1 MATISK
7 KFVDINPNF
16 EKNPLSGDLPLL
28 KNEAAIKQ
36 SLKNIILTVRGERPF
51 RPFFGSST
59 DTALFENFNPLSEDI
74 LASAVND
81 AIEAY
86 EPRVIVDSIEVN
98 ADTSGNSIELEVE
111 YRIVGIPLNPQSLNL
126 ILERV

>member
-7 KFVDINPNF
+7 KFVDLNPNF

-36 SLKNIILTVRGERPF
+36 SLKNIILTIRGEKPF
-51 RPFFGSST
+51 RPFYGSSA
-59 DTALFENFNPLSEDI
+59 DVALFENFNPLAEDM
-74 LASAVND
+74 LSSAISD

-86 EPRVIVDSIEVN
+86 ESRVVVDSIDVD
-98 ADTSGNSIELEVE
+98 ASVDSNSISVLLVFT
-111 YRIVGIPLNPQSLNL
+111 IVGIPLNPQSLNL

>member
-1 MATISK
+1 MAAISK
-7 KFVDINPNF
+7 KFVDLNPNF

-36 SLKNIILTVRGERPF
+36 SLKNIVLTIRGEKPF
-51 RPFFGSST
+51 RPFYGSSA
-59 DTALFENFNPLSEDI
+59 DVALFENFNPLAEDI
-74 LASAVND
+74 LSSAISD

-86 EPRVIVDSIEVN
+86 EPRVVVDSIDVDALIE
-98 ADTSGNSIELEVE
+98 SNSINVVIL
-111 YRIVGIPLNPQSLNL
+111 YTIIVIPLNPQSLNL

>member
-1 MATISK
+1 MAAISK
-7 KFVDINPNF
+7 KFVDLNPNF

-36 SLKNIILTVRGERPF
+36 SLKNIVLTVRGEKPF
-51 RPFFGSST
+51 RPFYGSSA
-59 DTALFENFNPLSEDI
+59 DVALFENFNPLAEDI
-74 LASAVND
+74 LASAIND

-86 EPRVIVDSIEVN
+86 EPRVQLQSIDVSAKPEANSVN
-98 ADTSGNSIELEVE
+98 VE
-111 YRIVGIPLNPQSLNL
+111 INYDIVGIPLNPQSLNL

>member
-7 KFVDINPNF
+7 KFVDLNPNF

-36 SLKNIILTVRGERPF
+36 SLKNIVLTLRGEKPF
-51 RPFFGSST
+51 RPFYGST
-59 DTALFENFNPLSEDI
+59 ADIALFENFSPLVEDL
-74 LASAVND
+74 LASAISD

-86 EPRVIVDSIEVN
+86 ESRVIVDSIDVDAATGAN
-98 ADTSGNSIELEVE
+98 KISVVIE

>member
-7 KFVDINPNF
+7 KFVDLNPNF

-36 SLKNIILTVRGERPF
+36 SLKNIILTIRGEKPF

-59 DTALFENFNPLSEDI
+59 DTALFENFSPLTEDV
-74 LASAVND
+74 LASAVSD
-81 AIEAY
+81 AISAY
-86 EPRVIVDSIEVN
+86 EPRVNVTSIEVFQN
-98 ADTSGNSIELEVE
+98 VDGNSVELEVE
-111 YRIVGIPLNPQSLNL
+111 YTIVGIPLNPQSLNL